1 MASDASESITLKILV
16 EKEKNRV
23 VFAESNKDF
32 VDVMFSFVTLP
43 IGTIVELIREHLLKG
58 EIGCLNN
65 LYESVENLDEEYLRS
80 EHKEML
86 LHPRSAAEIYHRNLK
101 LNLIESNSR
110 SKYYVCS
117 DSDCSFLSYY
127 QTSCC
132 RCGKPLELEVN
143 LSNPVSQDGGVFVK
157 PTAHFMI
164 SDDFKVLP
172 LSTMAGLSLL
182 SNFGTMD
189 DSKIEERTVDIG
201 KNEVLKLLKCSLTSR
216 TPLSD
221 TVMEPPISKTSFTVR
236 RGKYGP
242 RSTRRSQRVK
252 DTENVDTKINL
263 KLIIN
268 KSNNRALY
276 AEVEEN
282 FVDVL
287 CSFLAFPI
295 GYVFK
300 EFSSLSFKG
309 CMGNLFKSIQDT
321 NINKFFKSEE
331 MKDIVVNPKIAPG
344 LACSNKLIG
353 IEEAVNPSFSTL
365 SSLFTTKCS
374 DLSSNSLLGEAK
386 IGGGF
391 MKGPSMFMVTDNL
404 SITPLSPIS
413 GISLIN
419 RLKVPLSD
427 VEELEVTMGEGETL
441 RLLVAS
447 LVSRSALTDAFMI
460 KETKQE
466 PLGNIFISMLEER
479 KKL

>member
-1 MASDASESITLKILV
+1 MASDASKSITLKILV

-32 VDVMFSFVTLP
+32 ADVIFSFMTLP

-58 EIGCLNN
+58 EIGCFNN
-65 LYESVENLDEEYLRS
+65 LYESVENLDEEYLGS

-101 LNLIESNSR
+101 LNFIESNSR
-110 SKYYVCS
+110 SKYYVCRS
-117 DSDCSFLSYY
+117 SNCSFLSYY

-143 LSNPVSQDGGVFVK
+143 LSNPVSLDGGVFVK
-157 PTAHFMI
+157 PTARFMI

-189 DSKIEERTVDIG
+189 DSKIEERTVNLG

-216 TPLSD
+216 TPMSD
-221 TVMEPPISKTSFTVR
+221 TIMEPPISKTSFTVR
-236 RGKYGP
+236 HGKYGP
-242 RSTRRSQRVK
+242 RSTRLSQ
-252 DTENVDTKINL
+252 NVDTKINL

-331 MKDIVVNPKIAPG
+331 MKDIVVNPKVAPG
-344 LACSNKLIG
+344 LACGNKLIG
-353 IEEAVNPSFSTL
+353 IEDAVNPSFSTL
-365 SSLFTTKCS
+365 SSLFKTKCS
-374 DLSSNSLLGEAK
+374 DLNSNSLIGEAN
-386 IGGGF
+386 IGSGF

-404 SITPLSPIS
+404 SITPLSPVS

-427 VEELEVTMGEGETL
+427 VEELEVTMGEEETL

-466 PLGNIFISMLEER
+466 PLGNDPCMM
-479 KKL
+479 

>member
-1 MASDASESITLKILV
+1 MASDASKSITLKILV

-32 VDVMFSFVTLP
+32 ADVIFSFMTLP

-58 EIGCLNN
+58 EIGCFNN
-65 LYESVENLDEEYLRS
+65 LYESVEDLDEEYLRS

-110 SKYYVCS
+110 SKYYVCRGS
-117 DSDCSFLSYY
+117 NCSFLSYY

-132 RCGKPLELEVN
+132 LCGKPLELEVN

-157 PTAHFMI
+157 PTARFMI

-189 DSKIEERTVDIG
+189 DSKIEERTVNLG

-221 TVMEPPISKTSFTVR
+221 TIMEPPISKTSFTVC

-242 RSTRRSQRVK
+242 RSTRLSQ
-252 DTENVDTKINL
+252 NVDTKINL

-331 MKDIVVNPKIAPG
+331 MKDIVVNPKVAPG
-344 LACSNKLIG
+344 LACGNKLIG

-365 SSLFTTKCS
+365 SSLFKTKCS
-374 DLSSNSLLGEAK
+374 DLNSNSLIGEAK

-404 SITPLSPIS
+404 SITPLSPVS

-427 VEELEVTMGEGETL
+427 VEELEVPMGEEETL

-466 PLGNIFISMLEER
+466 PLALSCCRDYPIV
-479 KKL
+479 

>member
-23 VFAESNKDF
+23 VFAESNEDF
-32 VDVMFSFVTLP
+32 VDIIFSFMTLP
-43 IGTIVELIREHLLKG
+43 IGTIVELLREHLLKG

-65 LYESVENLDEEYLRS
+65 LYESVENLDEKYLRS

-110 SKYYVCS
+110 SKYYVCRNF
-117 DSDCSFLSYY
+117 DCNVLNYY

-132 RCGKPLELEVN
+132 RCGIPLKLEVN

-157 PTAHFMI
+157 PTARFMI

-189 DSKIEERTVDIG
+189 DSKIEERTVNLG
-201 KNEVLKLLKCSLTSR
+201 KKETSL
-216 TPLSD
+216 
-221 TVMEPPISKTSFTVR
+221 TVR

-242 RSTRRSQRVK
+242 RSTRRSQRIK
-252 DTENVDTKINL
+252 DTENVDTKIDL

-331 MKDIVVNPKIAPG
+331 MKGIVVNPKVAPG
-344 LACSNKLIG
+344 LAGGNKLVG
-353 IEEAVNPSFSTL
+353 IEEAFNPSFSTL
-365 SSLFTTKCS
+365 SSLFTTKCF
-374 DLSSNSLLGEAK
+374 DLNSNSLIKEAK

-427 VEELEVTMGEGETL
+427 VEELEVTMGEEETL

-447 LVSRSALTDAFMI
+447 LVSRSALTDAFII

>member
-32 VDVMFSFVTLP
+32 VDVIFSFMTLP
-43 IGTIVELIREHLLKG
+43 IGTIVELIHEHLLKG

-65 LYESVENLDEEYLRS
+65 LYESVENLDEEYLIS

-101 LNLIESNSR
+101 INLIESNSR
-110 SKYYVCS
+110 SKYYVCF
-117 DSDCSFLSYY
+117 DADCSFLSYY
-127 QTSCC
+127 QASCC
-132 RCGKPLELEVN
+132 RCGNPLELEVN

-157 PTAHFMI
+157 PTARFMI
-164 SDDFKVLP
+164 TDDFKVLP

-182 SNFGTMD
+182 SNFRTMD
-189 DSKIEERTVDIG
+189 DSKIEERTVNIG

-221 TVMEPPISKTSFTVR
+221 TIMEPPISKTSFTFR

-242 RSTRRSQRVK
+242 RSTCRSQKVK
-252 DTENVDTKINL
+252 DTKNVDTKTNL

-268 KSNNRALY
+268 KSNNRAL
-276 AEVEEN
+276 
-282 FVDVL
+282 
-287 CSFLAFPI
+287 
-295 GYVFK
+295 
-300 EFSSLSFKG
+300 G

-331 MKDIVVNPKIAPG
+331 MKDIVVNPKVAPG
-344 LACSNKLIG
+344 LACGNKLID

-365 SSLFTTKCS
+365 SSLFTAKCS
-374 DLSSNSLLGEAK
+374 DLNSNSLIGEVK

-419 RLKVPLSD
+419 KLKVPLSD
-427 VEELEVTMGEGETL
+427 VEELEVTMGEEETL

-466 PLGNIFISMLEER
+466 PLGNDPCMM
-479 KKL
+479 

>member
-1 MASDASESITLKILV
+1 MASDASKSITLKILV

-32 VDVMFSFVTLP
+32 VDVIFSFMTLP
-43 IGTIVELIREHLLKG
+43 IGTIVELIHEHLLKG

-65 LYESVENLDEEYLRS
+65 LYESVENLDEEYLIS
-80 EHKEML
+80 EHKEIL

-101 LNLIESNSR
+101 INLIESNSR
-110 SKYYVCS
+110 SKYYVCF
-117 DSDCSFLSYY
+117 DADCSFLSYY

-132 RCGKPLELEVN
+132 RCGNPLELEVN

-157 PTAHFMI
+157 PTARFMI
-164 SDDFKVLP
+164 TDDFKVLP

-182 SNFGTMD
+182 SNFRTMD
-189 DSKIEERTVDIG
+189 DSKLEERTVNIG

-221 TVMEPPISKTSFTVR
+221 TIMEPPISKTSFTFR

-242 RSTRRSQRVK
+242 RSTCRSQKVK
-252 DTENVDTKINL
+252 DTKNVDTKTNL

-268 KSNNRALY
+268 KSNNRAL
-276 AEVEEN
+276 
-282 FVDVL
+282 
-287 CSFLAFPI
+287 
-295 GYVFK
+295 
-300 EFSSLSFKG
+300 G

-331 MKDIVVNPKIAPG
+331 MKDIVVNPKVAPG
-344 LACSNKLIG
+344 LACGNKLIG

-374 DLSSNSLLGEAK
+374 DLNSNSLIGEVK

-419 RLKVPLSD
+419 KLKVPLSD
-427 VEELEVTMGEGETL
+427 VEELEVTMGEEEAL

-466 PLGNIFISMLEER
+466 PLGNDPCMM
-479 KKL
+479 